1 MGVPPGAA
9 TDDHLPLVHGDEG
22 AAVRDLQ
29 HRLSAAG
36 YEIVGGEVGTFGDAT
51 TSALRQFQAAR
62 GLETD
67 GRCGRQS
74 WSALVEAGW
83 QLGDRLLYLRRPML
97 RGDDVG
103 ELQHRL
109 SALGFD
115 AGRVD
120 AIFGPDT
127 DRALRE
133 FQRNC
138 ALVTDGVCGPDVL
151 AALRR
156 LGDRPHRASGVAGVR
171 ERARLRDAPRHLL
184 DRRIVLGDMG
194 GADALT
200 NAISRM
206 LHDEGARVAVLHHP
220 DPSQQA
226 VQANDFDA
234 EVFIGLALTEGQGRV
249 AYYATAGFESV
260 GGHRAA
266 DLLSCELDAIGLAVG
281 SARGMRLPILR
292 ETRMPAVLVQLTPPE
307 QVVTA
312 LAESAEAV
320 VRGLLA
326 WIRQPVDNDSDHD
339 EG

>member
-1 MGVPPGAA
+1 MAPPAGAPP
-9 TDDHLPLVHGDEG
+9 DDHLPLVQGDEG

-29 HRLSAAG
+29 QRLTAAG
-36 YEIVGGEVGTFGDAT
+36 FEVPPGEHGSFGPGTAD
-51 TSALRQFQAAR
+51 ALRGFQHAR
-62 GLETD
+62 GLEPD

-74 WSALVEAGW
+74 WAALVEAGW

-103 ELQHRL
+103 ELQRRL
-109 SALGFD
+109 GALGFD

-133 FQRNC
+133 FQRNG
-138 ALVTDGVCGPDVL
+138 ALTTDGVCGPDVL

-156 LGDRPHRASGVAGVR
+156 LGDRAARDEGVAGVR
-171 ERARLRDAPRHLL
+171 ERARLRDAPRELL
-184 DRRIVLGDMG
+184 ERRVVIGDSG
-194 GADALT
+194 GLDALAA
-200 NAISRM
+200 AITRG

-226 VQANDFDA
+226 AQANEFDA
-234 EVFIGLALTEGQGRV
+234 EVYVGLTLGDPPGRV
-249 AYYATAGFESV
+249 DYYATTGFESV

-266 DLLSCELDAIGLAVG
+266 DLLGAELAELGLPL
-281 SARGMRLPILR
+281 RPPQGMRLPVLR
-292 ETRMPAVLVQLTPPE
+292 ETRMPAVLVHLAPPE

-312 LAESAEAV
+312 TADIAQAV

-326 WIRQPVDNDSDHD
+326 WVHD
-339 EG
+339 PLEP